1 MVEANV
7 FLVMEKVSEQ
17 IICLVLAQIL
27 NTIVACVEVMVNVH
41 PAMEQGNKVKKT
53 LLSGKTFFY
62 EIKLGLIL
70 LTRYQPFW
78 VDGLNS
84 MRQQYNLEKQRISFC
99 WMISK
104 KYSPNTNLFLE
115 CLPG

>member
-1 MVEANV
+1 MAHEVISV
-7 FLVMEKVSEQ
+7 IVHRRHT
-17 IICLVLAQIL
+17 LVLLQAARVVFS
-27 NTIVACVEVMVNVH
+27 N
-41 PAMEQGNKVKKT
+41 
-53 LLSGKTFFY
+53 

-84 MRQQYNLEKQRISFC
+84 MRQQYYLEKQGISFC

-104 KYSPNTNLFLE
+104 NYSPNTNLFLE